1 MNFFKLGNF
10 NVALNDTLIDNK
22 GDYYTIIKIITYEP
36 YKNYSNRDN
45 KESLFKIISLYN
57 GEVFYVLNDGGFV
70 DMCYSYRKV
79 VNHIPKE
86 KTNDRELIEI
96 NKPNIK
102 LESIKQRKRKQAI
115 HNLREIKLN
124 RWKKF

>member
-36 YKNYSNRDN
+36 YKNYSNRDI